1 MGEKSSHEAK
11 APQSDNDGSEEE
23 FDTHSSYS
31 WVWRFCLLVEDA
43 TERLPAGS
51 RRPRIPLF
59 VSGEDAEHLLCLDA
73 KE

>member
-1 MGEKSSHEAK
+1 MEDKHSHEAET
-11 APQSDNDGSEEE
+11 PGNDDASEDE
-23 FDTHSSYS
+23 FDTHSSSS

-43 TERLPAGS
+43 TEKPPTGS

-59 VSGEDAEHLLCLDA
+59 VSDQDAEHLLCLDA